1 MRCSCCDAE
10 LNDYEATRKSKTTG
24 QFLDMCDNCFTE
36 VADDFIDIEV
46 NEELRELE
54 EEGGDHHEI

>member
-1 MRCSCCDAE
+1 MRCSCCDVE